1 MGASIPSAV
10 SRSVAW
16 FQQMAGV
23 PEGHR
28 LESNQA
34 VDLVV
39 KVLVKKLETKA
50 QPIKRAPRW
59 MTMMI
64 GPMEEMVVW
73 REQPKGRRIAAW
85 MKLVKMWAAL
95 RFSDAANMQVKTP
108 KYYDGK
114 MTADLHK
121 AKTTGAGKRVQ
132 ELPVYVG
139 EDAYFVQKKWLEVGL
154 DLIKT
159 TWREEGHDVFNDGA
173 FSEGQTGVGPM
184 KYYMRRLGRAATL
197 SPPWRITRA
206 TRSSLRD
213 MRGSGLSTL
222 RDQPLPS
229 WLGRLTAT
237 SSGGGCRR
245 AVTSM

>member
-1 MGASIPSAV
+1 MTNVDYLFVREEEGMGASIPSAV

-132 ELPVYVG
+132 ELPG
-139 EDAYFVQKKWLEVGL
+139 RTRILSRRSGWRL
-154 DLIKT
+154 D
-159 TWREEGHDVFNDGA
+159 W
-173 FSEGQTGVGPM
+173 
-184 KYYMRRLGRAATL
+184 
-197 SPPWRITRA
+197 
-206 TRSSLRD
+206 
-213 MRGSGLSTL
+213 
-222 RDQPLPS
+222 
-229 WLGRLTAT
+229 T
-237 SSGGGCRR
+237 SSKPRGERR
-245 AVTSM
+245 GMTSSMMVRFLRGRQVLVL